1 MVPLYHLYWSLLGHG
16 AALVKYNS
24 SSYTKVQYPKGHP
37 LNLYHQFFLV
47 TEIPLKTVVHITKDN
62 IHIYFFFARQNKG
75 NTGDVFFNRGKIHNN
90 VNIGYN
96 KLTLKT
102 L

>member
-1 MVPLYHLYWSLLGHG
+1 M
-16 AALVKYNS
+16 A
-24 SSYTKVQYPKGHP
+24 
-37 LNLYHQFFLV
+37 
-47 TEIPLKTVVHITKDN
+47 EIPLKAVLHITKDN
-62 IHIYFFFARQNKG
+62 IYIYIYIYIYFFFRKI
-75 NTGDVFFNRGKIHNN
+75 TGDAFFNRGKIHNN

>member
-1 MVPLYHLYWSLLGHG
+1 M
-16 AALVKYNS
+16 A
-24 SSYTKVQYPKGHP
+24 
-37 LNLYHQFFLV
+37 
-47 TEIPLKTVVHITKDN
+47 EIPLKAVLHITKDN
-62 IHIYFFFARQNKG
+62 IYIYIYIYFRKI
-75 NTGDVFFNRGKIHNN
+75 TGDAFFNRGKIHNN